1 MEAKEYQNWA
11 VTLDRE
17 DYSECIARLNDPS
30 SARLNHAAYGLVTE
44 AGELMDVIKRH
55 VQYGTPIDWTNVKEE
70 ISDILWYCALAC
82 KSANCTLEQVMDINH
97 AKLSKRY
104 GGTFS
109 EAAAINRDV
118 QAERKVLES

>member
-1 MEAKEYQNWA
+1 MDAKEYQEWA

-70 ISDILWYCALAC
+70 LGDLCWYIALAC
-82 KSANCTLEQVMDINH
+82 KAGGFTIEDCMVKNQE
-97 AKLSKRY
+97 KLMKRY
-104 GGTFS
+104 GKTFS
-109 EAAAINRDV
+109 EASAINRDTH
-118 QAERKVLES
+118 AERKVLES